1 MSPGNNSK
9 RLSFLFIL
17 HVLKTCEESV
27 LYVIILNDRF
37 YLGRVTLGA
46 NVFTCGCEKTLTS
59 LAQKT
64 ASQITLRNG
73 SKELREEPEY
83 LGVSAETKQNKNNK
97 NVYSNIKQLQ
107 LITKDKHLKLM
118 IFMHFCVE
126 EDSGAW
132 AH

>member
-17 HVLKTCEESV
+17 HVLKTCEKSV

-37 YLGRVTLGA
+37 YLGRVILGA

-83 LGVSAETKQNKNNK
+83 LGVSAETKQKPK
-97 NVYSNIKQLQ
+97 K
-107 LITKDKHLKLM
+107 
-118 IFMHFCVE
+118 CVLE
-126 EDSGAW
+126 HQTTTAN
-132 AH
+132 HKR